1 MLSLKDTLFSAESK
15 VGIPI
20 MAKEYDELGE
30 DIKEYAEKVWVELAD
45 WALADFATKIHLDI
59 TYRSPI
65 EQKMYFALQRKYI
78 SYFINYQN
86 TAKLLIGKK
95 LSDISAF
102 LKQQKQSPIYDPHD
116 IDYEIDLFLY
126 LNCFIIS
133 GHSLA
138 KLNMPFF
145 IAIECD
151 GHEFHEKTKEQAQKD
166 KSKDRFLSS
175 KGLAVFRF
183 TGSEITKNPD
193 KCADEID
200 SMLDKHLN
208 SLKDLMDRLKV

>member
-1 MLSLKDTLFSAESK
+1 MDSLRNTLLSAESK

-20 MAKEYDELGE
+20 MVKEYDELGK
-30 DIKEYAEKVWVELAD
+30 DIKKYAEEVWPELAD
-45 WALADFATKIHLDI
+45 WALADFVTKIHLDI

-78 SYFINYQN
+78 SYFINYPN
-86 TAKLLIGKK
+86 STKLLIGKK
-95 LSDISAF
+95 TSDISSF
-102 LKQQKQSPIYDPHD
+102 LKQQKQAPIYDPGD

-126 LNCFIIS
+126 LNCFIVA

-151 GHEFHEKTKEQAQKD
+151 GHEFHEKTKKQAQKD
-166 KSKDRFLSS
+166 KSKDRFLNS
-175 KGLAVFRF
+175 KGLKVFRF
-183 TGSEITKNPD
+183 TGSEITKAPD
-193 KCADEID
+193 KCADEIGF
-200 SMLDKHLN
+200 MLDEHLKF
-208 SLKDLMDRLKV
+208 LKELMDRLKI